1 MGDVSGKTTTEAQ
14 AGDSVPERIGKMKDV
29 SRKVITRKRALVAM
43 LLACFLVLFTLQAA
57 AEPPPVELAEGGTLS
72 PPEGIA
78 VLHRPEDV
86 GKRIALTWRPV
97 AGAFGYLV
105 YRSESADGELV
116 PVGGRAADSM
126 RDYPVFLDDTAV
138 PGRSYFYAVAAVDES
153 LRQGPLSP
161 RVPASLEPEVAA
173 AGGPKR
179 MVCSLSDQRIYFYEG
194 DQLVNVMRC
203 STGLNN
209 ATPMGSFRILAHYR
223 VHGGLGGAVCD
234 YWMSFT
240 SSHGMHSWPRG
251 SSRYEAGL
259 GAPASHGCIRLHPL
273 EAYWPYYWA
282 PDGTPLTITY
292 ASLAR
297 RVVSGCH
304 DTQGA
309 EAPSKEWYFAE
320 GCTDFGFD
328 TFLLLS
334 NPGDG
339 GFAARVDFYR
349 DDGITVTENRYLP
362 PHSRLT
368 VPVDQLPGLEAASF
382 AIRVEATGLVVAE
395 RAMYFTMGNRDDGTV
410 TVGAT
415 APFKEWYFAE
425 GFTAN
430 SFDTFLLLSNPG
442 SEPTTARVFFYL
454 EGGGNARYD
463 FLLPPRSRH
472 TVSVDSLPAVASA
485 SFCMRV
491 ESDLPIVAE
500 RAMYFNL
507 GYIGGGHASVGAPEL
522 SRDWYFAEGCTR
534 NFFSTFLLLGNPTGQ
549 DTIVHV
555 EYLLPDGN
563 LRYDYLL
570 RAGSRVTVD
579 VGSQGGLSGQDV
591 AMAVHSDH
599 PIVAERA
606 VYYNLDSHWGGHA
619 AMGSRE
625 ASNNWYFAEGYTDGA
640 FDTYLLLSNPGSSP
654 AFVNVVFLREDG
666 STFGAGYLVQPHRRV
681 TVHVD
686 DLPGMDR
693 TSFSMNVHADQ
704 PVVAERAMYFVMPRG
719 Y

>member
-1 MGDVSGKTTTEAQ
+1 MGAASRSRTGGREARDPHPGTAERVEGGSGKV
-14 AGDSVPERIGKMKDV
+14 GIGMK
-29 SRKVITRKRALVAM
+29 SSLAL
-43 LLACFLVLFTLQAA
+43 LLGCFLVLFTLQAP
-57 AEPPPVELAEGGTLS
+57 AEPPPVELRPGGAV
-72 PPEGIA
+72 PAPEGLA
-78 VLHRPEDV
+78 VIHRPEDA
-86 GKRIALTWRPV
+86 GKRIALTWKPV

-126 RDYPVFLDDTAV
+126 LDYPVFLDDTAV
-138 PGRSYFYAVAAVDES
+138 PGRNYFYAVAAVDEG
-153 LRQGPLSP
+153 LGEGPLSP
-161 RVPASLEPEVAA
+161 RIPACLEPTVAA

-194 DQLVNVMRC
+194 DQLVNVVRC

-209 ATPMGSFRILAHYR
+209 ATPAGNFRILGHYR

-240 SSHGMHSWPRG
+240 SSHGIHAWPRG

-259 GAPASHGCIRLHPL
+259 GAPASHGCVRLHPL

-292 ASLAR
+292 ASMAR
-297 RVVSGCH
+297 RVVTGCH

-309 EAPSKEWYFAE
+309 TAPSGEWYFAE

-334 NPGDG
+334 NPGDAG
-339 GFAARVDFYR
+339 LIARAHFYR
-349 DDGITVTENRYLP
+349 DDGVTVTEERYLP

-368 VPVDQLPGLEAASF
+368 LPVDQLPGLEAASF
-382 AIRVEATGLVVAE
+382 AIHVQAEGPVVAE
-395 RAMYFTMGNRDDGTV
+395 RAVYFTMGNRDDGTV
-410 TVGAT
+410 TVGVT
-415 APFKEWYFAE
+415 APSREWYFAE

-430 SFDTFLLLSNPG
+430 SFDTFILLSNPG
-442 SEPTTARVFFYL
+442 DQPTTARVFFFL
-454 EGGGNARYD
+454 EGGGSARYD

-485 SFCMRV
+485 SFCTRV

-500 RAMYFNL
+500 RAMYFNF
-507 GYIGGGHASVGAPEL
+507 GYIGGGHVSVGVPEL
-522 SRDWYFAEGCTR
+522 STDWYFAEGCTR

-555 EYLLPDGN
+555 NYQLPDGDLN
-563 LRYDYLL
+563 YDYLV
-570 RAGSRVTVD
+570 RAGSRVTVNL
-579 VGSQGGLSGQDV
+579 GSQGGLSDRDV
-591 AMAVHSDH
+591 AIAVHSDH
-599 PIVAERA
+599 PVVAERA
-606 VYYNLDSHWGGHA
+606 MYYNLDSHRGGHA
-619 AMGSRE
+619 SVGSR
-625 ASNNWYFAEGYTDGA
+625 SSSKDWYFAEGYTDGA
-640 FDTYLLLSNPGSSP
+640 FDTYLLLSNPGASP
-654 AFVNVVFLREDG
+654 AYVNVVFLREDG
-666 STFGAGYLVQPHRRV
+666 STFGAGYLVQPRRRV

-686 DLPGMDR
+686 DLPGMER
-693 TSFSMNVHADQ
+693 TSFSMNIHADQ
-704 PVVAERAMYFVMPRG
+704 PVVAERAMYFVMLRG